1 MPLFH
6 RFVVSGFEWFTA
18 SRSVVVKSYLIVKGH
33 IRKSEKKERERE
45 IKRERRGRAS
55 ASKRSA

>member
-33 IRKSEKKERERE
+33 IRKSEKKERE